1 MSERINPSYL
11 KVVAKTF
18 RVIETL
24 ADVKAAMPL
33 SELARRVKHPKATVF
48 RIVFTLKQLG
58 YVEQDPRSEAYRL
71 SPELG
76 WQTKNDV
83 RGTLKATARPYLQ
96 KILGC
101 FEQTVCLG
109 MLEHDQVLYVEIL
122 EGLRSIRN
130 AATVNS
136 YAPVHSTSLGKSILA
151 FLKPS
156 EAETIL
162 KRNPLKKLTAKTM
175 TSTAL
180 LVKYLA
186 HVRNLGYAVD
196 NEETE
201 RGARCV
207 GAPIY
212 DAHGRPFAAISVSGP
227 ISHIAGERIPEIA
240 RFLMK
245 ACGEISRQN
254 GFASD
259 LSHAIPGERGV
270 TG

>member
-1 MSERINPSYL
+1 MPERVNPSYL

-24 ADVKAAMPL
+24 SQVKTGMPL
-33 SELARRVKHPKATVF
+33 SELARRVKQPKATVF

-71 SPELG
+71 SQQLG
-76 WQTKNDV
+76 WQTRNDA
-83 RGTLKATARPYLQ
+83 RGTLIATARPYLQ
-96 KILGC
+96 RILGR

-109 MLEHDQVLYVEIL
+109 VLDQDQILYVEIL
-122 EGLRSIRN
+122 EGLRSIRM
-130 AATVNS
+130 AATANA

-156 EAETIL
+156 EAEAIL
-162 KRNPLKKLTAKTM
+162 KRRPLSKLTAETI
-175 TSTAL
+175 TSTAVL
-180 LVKYLA
+180 MRHLA
-186 HVRNLGYAVD
+186 QVRKRGYAVD

-207 GAPIY
+207 GVPIY
-212 DAHGRPFAAISVSGP
+212 GDRGTPFAAISVSGP
-227 ISHIAGERIPEIA
+227 ISHIGGERVPEIA
-240 RFLMK
+240 RFLKK
-245 ACGEISRQN
+245 ACGEISRQI

-259 LSHAIPGERGV
+259 LSQPVPGERG
-270 TG
+270 TTA